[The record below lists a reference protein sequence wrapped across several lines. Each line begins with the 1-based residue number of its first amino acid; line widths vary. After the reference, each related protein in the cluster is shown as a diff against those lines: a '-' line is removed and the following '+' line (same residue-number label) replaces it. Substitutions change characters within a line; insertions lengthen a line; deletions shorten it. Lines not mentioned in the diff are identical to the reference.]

1 MSSTSPGGRPSAA
14 VYRRRRL
21 LALLVVVAVIAVVV
35 IIVSNLGR
43 GSADTAAPGA
53 TPTADAAPDG
63 DSGDAAAETAPD
75 PTPSATASAGTETN
89 ADGSCAAGQLTVTPV
104 TDAASYKAGVLPKL
118 SFTVTNSGMEPCTA
132 NLGTTTQVFTISS
145 GSDVYWKSTDCQ
157 TGAED
162 AEVELAARTPQT
174 SSPFEWSRQRSSTTT
189 CQEKQRPTVPAGGA
203 TYTLSVE
210 VAGVK
215 SAEPKSFLLY

>member
-21 LALLVVVAVIAVVV
+21 VALLVVVAVIAVVV
-35 IIVSNLGR
+35 IIVANLGR
-43 GSADTAAPGA
+43 GTAPTAAPDA
-53 TPTADAAPDG
+53 TPTT
-63 DSGDAAAETAPD
+63 ETAPD
-75 PTPSATASAGTETN
+75 DPAADTAPDATPSASAGTETN
-89 ADGSCAAGQLTVTPV
+89 ADGSCSAGQLTVTPV
-104 TDAASYKAGVLPKL
+104 TDAASYKSGVLPKL
-118 SFTVTNSGMEPCTA
+118 AFTVTNTGMEPCTA

-162 AEVELAARTPQT
+162 AEVTLAARTPQT

-189 CQEKQRPTVPAGGA
+189 CQEKERPAVPAGGA

-215 SAEPKSFLLY
+215 SAQSKSFLLY

>member
-1 MSSTSPGGRPSAA
+1 MSSTSSGGRPSAA

-21 LALLVVVAVIAVVV
+21 LALLVVVAVIAVAV

-43 GSADTAAPGA
+43 GTAPA
-53 TPTADAAPDG
+53 AAPD
-63 DSGDAAAETAPD
+63 ATATTEAAPD
-75 PTPSATASAGTETN
+75 DAVADPAPEPTPSASAGTETN
-89 ADGSCAAGQLTVTPV
+89 ADGSCAVGQLAVTPV
-104 TDAASYKAGVLPKL
+104 TDAASYKSGVLPKL
-118 SFTVTNSGMEPCTA
+118 SFTVTNTGMEPCTA

-189 CQEKQRPTVPAGGA
+189 CQEKERPAVPAGGA

-215 SAEPKSFLLY
+215 STQSKSFLLY

>member
-1 MSSTSPGGRPSAA
+1 
-14 VYRRRRL
+14 V
-21 LALLVVVAVIAVVV
+21 
-35 IIVSNLGR
+35 
-43 GSADTAAPGA
+43 
-53 TPTADAAPDG
+53 
-63 DSGDAAAETAPD
+63 
-75 PTPSATASAGTETN
+75 
-89 ADGSCAAGQLTVTPV
+89 GQLTVTPV

-118 SFTVTNSGMEPCTA
+118 SFTVTNTGMEPCTA

-162 AEVELAARTPQT
+162 AKVELAARTPQT

-189 CQEKQRPTVPAGGA
+189 CQEKQRPAVPAGGA

-215 SAEPKSFLLY
+215 STQSKSFLLY

>member
-53 TPTADAAPDG
+53 TSTADAAPDG
-63 DSGDAAAETAPD
+63 DSGADAAETTPS
-75 PTPSATASAGTETN
+75 PTPSASAGTETN

-118 SFTVTNSGMEPCTA
+118 SFTVTNTGMEPCTA

-189 CQEKQRPTVPAGGA
+189 CQEAERPAVPAGGA

>member
-43 GSADTAAPGA
+43 GSTPTADPGA
-53 TPTADAAPDG
+53 TPTADAVDDAG
-63 DSGDAAAETAPD
+63 AAAPEATPT
-75 PTPSATASAGTETN
+75 PTPSASAGTETN

-118 SFTVTNSGMEPCTA
+118 SFTVTNTGMEPCTA

-162 AEVELAARTPQT
+162 AQVELAARTPQT
-174 SSPFEWSRQRSSTTT
+174 SSPFAWSRQRSSTTT
-189 CQEKQRPTVPAGGA
+189 CQEKERPAVPAGGA

-215 SAEPKSFLLY
+215 STQSKSFLLY

>member
-1 MSSTSPGGRPSAA
+1 
-14 VYRRRRL
+14 
-21 LALLVVVAVIAVVV
+21 
-35 IIVSNLGR
+35 
-43 GSADTAAPGA
+43 
-53 TPTADAAPDG
+53 
-63 DSGDAAAETAPD
+63 
-75 PTPSATASAGTETN
+75 
-89 ADGSCAAGQLTVTPV
+89 
-104 TDAASYKAGVLPKL
+104 
-118 SFTVTNSGMEPCTA
+118 VTNTGMEPCTA

-189 CQEKQRPTVPAGGA
+189 CQEAERPAVPAGGA

>member
-43 GSADTAAPGA
+43 GSTPTADPSA
-53 TPTADAAPDG
+53 TPTAE
-63 DSGDAAAETAPD
+63 AAADDAPEPTAA
-75 PTPSATASAGTETN
+75 PTPSASAGTETN

-104 TDAASYKAGVLPKL
+104 TDAASYKEGVLPKL
-118 SFTVTNSGMEPCTA
+118 SFTVTNTGMEPCTA

-162 AEVELAARTPQT
+162 AQVELAARTPQT

-189 CQEKQRPTVPAGGA
+189 CQEQERPAVPAGGA

-215 SAEPKSFLLY
+215 SAQPKSFLLY

>member
-35 IIVSNLGR
+35 IIVANIGR
-43 GSADTAAPGA
+43 GSADVAAPDA
-53 TPTADAAPDG
+53 TPTSDAAPA
-63 DSGDAAAETAPD
+63 GDAADPAAEAAPE
-75 PTPSATASAGTETN
+75 PTPSASAGTETN
-89 ADGSCAAGQLTVTPV
+89 ADGSCAVGQLAVTPV
-104 TDAASYKAGVLPKL
+104 TDAASYKSGVLPKL
-118 SFTVTNSGMEPCTA
+118 SFTVTNTGMEPCTA

-162 AEVELAARTPQT
+162 AQVELAARTPQT

-189 CQEKQRPTVPAGGA
+189 CQEKQRPAVPAGGA

-215 SAEPKSFLLY
+215 SAQSKSFLLY

>member
-43 GSADTAAPGA
+43 GTADTAAPGA
-53 TPTADAAPDG
+53 TPSAEAADG
-63 DSGDAAAETAPD
+63 GSGDPD
-75 PTPSATASAGTETN
+75 ASPAPTPSASTGTATN
-89 ADGSCAAGQLTVTPV
+89 ADGSCAAGQLTVTPI

-118 SFTVTNSGMEPCTA
+118 SFTVTNTGMEPCTA

-162 AEVELAARTPQT
+162 AQVELAARTPQT

-189 CQEKQRPTVPAGGA
+189 CQEQERPAVPAGGA

>member
-1 MSSTSPGGRPSAA
+1 MSSTSPGDRPSAA

-43 GSADTAAPGA
+43 GTAETAAPGA
-53 TPTADAAPDG
+53 TPSADAASG
-63 DSGDAAAETAPD
+63 DSGDAAAEPAPD
-75 PTPSATASAGTETN
+75 PSPSASAGTETN

-118 SFTVTNSGMEPCTA
+118 SFTVTNTGMEPCTA

-189 CQEKQRPTVPAGGA
+189 CQEKERPAVPAGGA

>member
-1 MSSTSPGGRPSAA
+1 MSSTPPGGRPSAA

-21 LALLVVVAVIAVVV
+21 LALLVLVAVIAVVV

-43 GSADTAAPGA
+43 GTADTAAPGA
-53 TPTADAAPDG
+53 TPSAEAADGGSDAASDAAP
-63 DSGDAAAETAPD
+63 A
-75 PTPSATASAGTETN
+75 PTPSASAGTVTN
-89 ADGSCAAGQLTVTPV
+89 ADGSCAAGQLTVTPI
-104 TDAASYKAGVLPKL
+104 TDAASYQAGVLPKL
-118 SFTVTNSGMEPCTA
+118 SFTVTNTGSEPCTA

-145 GSDVYWKSTDCQ
+145 GSDVYWESTDCQ

-162 AEVELAARTPQT
+162 AQVELAARTPQT

-189 CQEKQRPTVPAGGA
+189 CQEQDRPAVPAGGA

-210 VAGVK
+210 VAGVE

>member
-1 MSSTSPGGRPSAA
+1 MSSTSPGDRPSAA

-21 LALLVVVAVIAVVV
+21 VALLVVVAVIAVAV

-43 GSADTAAPGA
+43 GTAQTAAPDA
-53 TPTADAAPDG
+53 TPTTEAAPD
-63 DSGDAAAETAPD
+63 DAAADPAPD
-75 PTPSATASAGTETN
+75 PSPSASAGTETN

-104 TDAASYKAGVLPKL
+104 TDAASYKSGVLPKL
-118 SFTVTNSGMEPCTA
+118 SFTVTNTGMEPCTA

-162 AEVELAARTPQT
+162 AQVELAARTPQT

-189 CQEKQRPTVPAGGA
+189 CQEKERPAVPAGGA

-215 SAEPKSFLLY
+215 STQSKSFLLY

>member
-43 GSADTAAPGA
+43 GTAETAAPGA
-53 TPTADAAPDG
+53 TPSADAAAG
-63 DSGDAAAETAPD
+63 DSGDAAAEPAPD
-75 PTPSATASAGTETN
+75 PSPSASASAGTETN

-118 SFTVTNSGMEPCTA
+118 SFTVTNTGMEPCTA

-189 CQEKQRPTVPAGGA
+189 CQEKQRPAVPAGGA

>member
-35 IIVSNLGR
+35 IIVANLGR
-43 GSADTAAPGA
+43 GSTPTADPSA
-53 TPTADAAPDG
+53 TPTADAAADDG
-63 DSGDAAAETAPD
+63 SDDAAAEATPE
-75 PTPSATASAGTETN
+75 PTPSASAGTETN

-104 TDAASYKAGVLPKL
+104 TDAPSYKAGVLPKL
-118 SFTVTNSGMEPCTA
+118 SFTVTNTGMEPCTA

-162 AEVELAARTPQT
+162 AQVELAARTPQT
-174 SSPFEWSRQRSSTTT
+174 SSPFQWSRQRSSTTT
-189 CQEKQRPTVPAGGA
+189 CQEKERPAVPAGGA

-215 SAEPKSFLLY
+215 STQSKSFLLY

>member
-1 MSSTSPGGRPSAA
+1 MSSTSPEGRPSAA

-21 LALLVVVAVIAVVV
+21 LALLVVVAVIAVFV

-43 GSADTAAPGA
+43 CTSPTADPAA
-53 TPTADAAPDG
+53 TPTADAALDG
-63 DSGDAAAETAPD
+63 DSGDAAAEAT
-75 PTPSATASAGTETN
+75 PTPTPGASAGTETN
-89 ADGSCAAGQLTVTPV
+89 ADGSCAIGQLAVTPV

-118 SFTVTNSGMEPCTA
+118 SFTVTNTGMEPCTA

-162 AEVELAARTPQT
+162 AQVELAARTPQT

-189 CQEKQRPTVPAGGA
+189 CQQKERPAVPAGGA

-215 SAEPKSFLLY
+215 SAESKSFLLY

>member
-21 LALLVVVAVIAVVV
+21 VALLVVVAVIAVIV

-43 GSADTAAPGA
+43 GSSETAAPGA
-53 TPTADAAPDG
+53 TPSAEAAPDG
-63 DSGDAAAETAPD
+63 DSGDSVGESPAT
-75 PTPSATASAGTETN
+75 PTPSASAGTETN
-89 ADGSCAAGQLTVTPV
+89 ADGSCAVGQLTVTPV
-104 TDAASYKAGVLPKL
+104 TDAASYQAGVLPKL
-118 SFTVTNSGMEPCTA
+118 SFTVTNTGMEPCTA
-132 NLGTTTQVFTISS
+132 NLGTTTQVFTVSS
-145 GSDVYWKSTDCQ
+145 GSDVYWRSTDCQ

-189 CQEKQRPTVPAGGA
+189 CQEAERPAVPAGGA

-210 VAGVK
+210 VAGVE

>member
-35 IIVSNLGR
+35 IIVANLGR
-43 GSADTAAPGA
+43 GSTPTADPSA
-53 TPTADAAPDG
+53 TPTADAAADDG
-63 DSGDAAAETAPD
+63 SGDAAAEATPE
-75 PTPSATASAGTETN
+75 PTPSASAGTETN
-89 ADGSCAAGQLTVTPV
+89 ADGSCAVGQLTVTPV

-118 SFTVTNSGMEPCTA
+118 SFTVTNTGMEPCTA

-162 AEVELAARTPQT
+162 AQVELAARTPQT
-174 SSPFEWSRQRSSTTT
+174 SSPFEWSRQRSSPTT
-189 CQEKQRPTVPAGGA
+189 CQEQERPAVPAGGA

-215 SAEPKSFLLY
+215 SAEPKSFLLH

>member
-1 MSSTSPGGRPSAA
+1 MSPTPPGGRPSAA

-21 LALLVVVAVIAVVV
+21 VALLVVIAVIAVVV

-43 GSADTAAPGA
+43 GTAETAAPDA
-53 TPTADAAPDG
+53 TPTAEAAPDV
-63 DSGDAAAETAPD
+63 DAT
-75 PTPSATASAGTETN
+75 PTPDASAGTGTN
-89 ADGSCAAGQLTVTPV
+89 ADGTCAVGQLSVSPV
-104 TDAASYKAGVLPKL
+104 TDADSYQAGVLPEL
-118 SFTVTNSGMEPCTA
+118 SFTVTNTGMEPCTA

-145 GSDVYWKSTDCQ
+145 GSDVYWRSTDCQ

-189 CQEKQRPTVPAGGA
+189 CEEEERPAVPAGGA

-210 VAGVK
+210 VGGVTSAK
-215 SAEPKSFLLY
+215 SKSFLLY

>member
-43 GSADTAAPGA
+43 GTADTAAPGA
-53 TPTADAAPDG
+53 TPSADAAPDG
-63 DSGDAAAETAPD
+63 DSGAAAAETTPD
-75 PTPSATASAGTETN
+75 PTPSASAGTETN

-104 TDAASYKAGVLPKL
+104 TDAASYKSGVLPKI
-118 SFTVTNSGMEPCTA
+118 SFTVTNTGMEPCTA

-157 TGAED
+157 TGAAD
-162 AEVELAARTPQT
+162 AEVTLAARTPQT

-189 CQEKQRPTVPAGGA
+189 CEEKERPAVPAGGA

>member
-21 LALLVVVAVIAVVV
+21 LALLVVVAVIAVIV

-43 GSADTAAPGA
+43 GAADTAAPGA
-53 TPTADAAPDG
+53 TPSADAAD
-63 DSGDAAAETAPD
+63 DAGAAPEATPA
-75 PTPSATASAGTETN
+75 PTPSASAGTETN

-118 SFTVTNSGMEPCTA
+118 SFTVTNTGMEPCTA

-162 AEVELAARTPQT
+162 AQVELAARTPQT

-189 CQEKQRPTVPAGGA
+189 CEEKERPAVPAGGA

>member
-35 IIVSNLGR
+35 IIVANLGR
-43 GSADTAAPGA
+43 GSTPTADPSA
-53 TPTADAAPDG
+53 TPTADAAADDG
-63 DSGDAAAETAPD
+63 SGDAAAEATPE
-75 PTPSATASAGTETN
+75 PTPSASAGTETN
-89 ADGSCAAGQLTVTPV
+89 ADGSCAVGQLTVTPV

-118 SFTVTNSGMEPCTA
+118 SFTVTNTGMEPCTA

-162 AEVELAARTPQT
+162 AQVELAARTPQT

-189 CQEKQRPTVPAGGA
+189 CQEKERPAVPAGGA

-215 SAEPKSFLLY
+215 STQSKSFLLY

>member
-1 MSSTSPGGRPSAA
+1 MSSTSTSPGGRPSAA

-43 GSADTAAPGA
+43 GTADTAAPGA
-53 TPTADAAPDG
+53 TPTADAAPD
-63 DSGDAAAETAPD
+63 AAAPADPD

-118 SFTVTNSGMEPCTA
+118 SFTVTNTGMEPCTA

-162 AEVELAARTPQT
+162 AQVELAARTPQT

-189 CQEKQRPTVPAGGA
+189 CEEKQRPAVPAGGA

>member
-1 MSSTSPGGRPSAA
+1 MSSTSPEGRPSPA

-21 LALLVVVAVIAVVV
+21 MALLVVVAVIAVVV
-35 IIVSNLGR
+35 ILVSNLGR

-53 TPTADAAPDG
+53 TPSADAAPAG
-63 DSGDAAAETAPD
+63 DSGAAAETAPAPD
-75 PTPSATASAGTETN
+75 PSPSASAGTETN

-118 SFTVTNSGMEPCTA
+118 SFTVTNTGMEPCTA

-157 TGAED
+157 TGAAD

>member
-1 MSSTSPGGRPSAA
+1 MSSTSPEGRPSAA

-21 LALLVVVAVIAVVV
+21 LALLVVGAVIAVVV
-35 IIVSNLGR
+35 IIVANLGR
-43 GSADTAAPGA
+43 GSAPTADPAA
-53 TPTADAAPDG
+53 TPTSDAAAGTD
-63 DSGDAAAETAPD
+63 DAAAEPAAE
-75 PTPSATASAGTETN
+75 PSPSASAGTQTN
-89 ADGSCAAGQLTVTPV
+89 ADGSCAVGQLTVTPV

-118 SFTVTNSGMEPCTA
+118 SFTVTNTGMEPCTA

-162 AEVELAARTPQT
+162 AQVELAARTPQT

-189 CQEKQRPTVPAGGA
+189 CQEKERPAVPAGGA

-215 SAEPKSFLLY
+215 SAQSKSFLLY

>member
-35 IIVSNLGR
+35 IIVANLGR
-43 GSADTAAPGA
+43 GSTPTADPSA
-53 TPTADAAPDG
+53 TPTADAAADDG
-63 DSGDAAAETAPD
+63 SGDAAAEATPE
-75 PTPSATASAGTETN
+75 PTPSASAGTETN
-89 ADGSCAAGQLTVTPV
+89 ADGSCAVGQLTVTPV

-118 SFTVTNSGMEPCTA
+118 SFTVTNTGMEPCTA

-189 CQEKQRPTVPAGGA
+189 CQEAERPAVPAGGA

>member
-21 LALLVVVAVIAVVV
+21 LALLVVVAVIAVAV

-43 GSADTAAPGA
+43 GTAPA
-53 TPTADAAPDG
+53 AAPDATATTEAAP
-63 DSGDAAAETAPD
+63 DAAAADPAPE
-75 PTPSATASAGTETN
+75 PTPSASAGTETN
-89 ADGSCAAGQLTVTPV
+89 ADGSCAVGQLAVTPV
-104 TDAASYKAGVLPKL
+104 TDAASYKSGVLPKL
-118 SFTVTNSGMEPCTA
+118 SFTVTNTGMEPCTA

-189 CQEKQRPTVPAGGA
+189 CQEKERPAVPAGGA

-215 SAEPKSFLLY
+215 STQSKSFLLY

>member
-63 DSGDAAAETAPD
+63 DSGADAAETTPS
-75 PTPSATASAGTETN
+75 PTPSASAGTETN

-118 SFTVTNSGMEPCTA
+118 SFTVTNTGMEPCTA

-189 CQEKQRPTVPAGGA
+189 CQEAERPAVPAGGA

>member
-63 DSGDAAAETAPD
+63 DSGADAAETTPS
-75 PTPSATASAGTETN
+75 PTPSASAGTETN
-89 ADGSCAAGQLTVTPV
+89 ADGSCAVGQLTVTPV

-118 SFTVTNSGMEPCTA
+118 SFTVTNTGMEPCTA

-189 CQEKQRPTVPAGGA
+189 CQEAERPAVPAGGA